1 MTMKDYIQKCL
12 AGEHLSVAEASA
24 ALELIMSGQATEV
37 QIAGLLIALRAKG
50 ETVDEV
56 VGFAQT
62 MREKSL
68 RVVVDDP
75 DAIDMCGTGGDG
87 LGTFNISTVAT
98 FVAAG
103 AGVTVA
109 KHGNRSVSSRSGSAD
124 LLVALGVNIQLP
136 PEQVGECVNAQGV
149 GFLFAPMFH
158 PAMKYAA
165 KPRTE
170 LGVRTIFNMLGPIT
184 NPAGVR
190 KQLVGAYRPE
200 VAKLLAGALKLLAT
214 TKACVVHSDDGMDE
228 IAVSGNTTVHEV
240 GAETESR
247 TYEVSPEMFGLALQ
261 DAASSLGGSAEE
273 NAAIALRVLSGEKGP
288 QREVVVAN
296 AAMGIYV
303 AGKAADPDEGSHHA
317 AEAID
322 SGRAMKSLKGLVEF
336 SRRA

>member
-1 MTMKDYIQKCL
+1 
-12 AGEHLSVAEASA
+12 
-24 ALELIMSGQATEV
+24 
-37 QIAGLLIALRAKG
+37 
-50 ETVDEV
+50 
-56 VGFAQT
+56 
-62 MREKSL
+62 
-68 RVVVDDP
+68 
-75 DAIDMCGTGGDG
+75 
-87 LGTFNISTVAT
+87 
-98 FVAAG
+98 
-103 AGVTVA
+103 
-109 KHGNRSVSSRSGSAD
+109 
-124 LLVALGVNIQLP
+124 
-136 PEQVGECVNAQGV
+136 
-149 GFLFAPMFH
+149 
-158 PAMKYAA
+158 
-165 KPRTE
+165 
-170 LGVRTIFNMLGPIT
+170 VRTIFNMLGPIT

-288 QREVVVAN
+288 QRDVVVAN